1 MPSTPPSPADSTSYD
16 QAIAWLWSRINFERS
31 GVPRGLREVKLDRI
45 RQVLDRLGNP
55 EARLKIVHVAGTKGK
70 GSTCALI
77 ESILRAAGYKTGL
90 YTSPHLERFEERIA
104 VNGAACSPADVVRLV
119 ERLRPVAEE
128 VDSLCGGSERGPTF
142 FDIVTAMG
150 FVHFAEQQVDY
161 AVVEVG
167 LGGRL
172 DSTNACTPVVCAI
185 TSIGMDHMK
194 QLGNTLVAIASEKS
208 GIIKPGVPV
217 VSGVTQRGPQSVIAV
232 KADEVGALLTQLNF
246 QEAPHPALRDLALSL
261 RGDHQRA
268 NAAVALAVIDQLI
281 YQGAKPPP
289 PSLRAS
295 SSSPANPRSS
305 STPPTTTPAQRRSP
319 LRSPP
324 ISPTISARSFSPSA
338 AIKTRVPSSKRSR
351 AASSSSSSPIS

>member
-1 MPSTPPSPADSTSYD
+1 MPNPPPSSADSARYD
-16 QAIAWLWSRINFERS
+16 QAIAWLWSRINFERV

-55 EARLKIVHVAGTKGK
+55 ESRLKIVHVAGTKGK
-70 GSTCALI
+70 GSTCTLI
-77 ESILRAAGYKTGL
+77 ESILRAAGYSTGL

-104 VNGAACSPADVVRLV
+104 VNGAACSPAEVVRLV

-150 FVHFAEQQVDY
+150 FVHFAEQAVDY

-232 KADEVGALLTQLNF
+232 KADEVGAPLIQVGRDD
-246 QEAPHPALRDLALSL
+246 PSHPALCDLAPSL
-261 RGDHQRA
+261 RGEHQRS
-268 NAAVALAVIDQLI
+268 NAAVALAVIEQLI
-281 YQGAKPPP
+281 NQGA
-289 PSLRAS
+289 
-295 SSSPANPRSS
+295 N
-305 STPPTTTPAQRRSP
+305 
-319 LRSPP
+319 
-324 ISPTISARSFSPSA
+324 ISPD
-338 AIKTRVPSSKRSR
+338 AIRTGLATVSLPAHRTRPR
-351 AASSSSSSPIS
+351 